1 MASSR
6 NGPVRGLNQKRNLK
20 KVVTSLTPIAGVK
33 AVVLYGSFARGDFG
47 PKSDL
52 DLFIITDRP
61 GTRRE
66 VLEAIADLDLDRRIQ
81 PTVRTESELKR
92 TDSGLLSN
100 IFEEGKTVYLRGPM
114 DIPAKTIIDLDPHS
128 IFTFE
133 LTALDQKNKAKFNR
147 EMYEHA
153 SGKYTYKGL
162 VGQLGGE
169 RLSSGCVV
177 VPVSGRGKLLKAFNK
192 FKITY
197 RELKVWK

>member
-1 MASSR
+1 
-6 NGPVRGLNQKRNLK
+6 LNQKRNLK
-20 KVVTSLTPIAGVK
+20 KIVKVLTPIAGVK

-61 GTRRE
+61 ATRRE
-66 VLEAIADLDLDRRIQ
+66 ILEKIADLDLDRRIQ
-81 PTVRTESELKR
+81 PTVRTELELKR

-100 IFEEGKTVYLRGPM
+100 IFEEGKVIYLREPM
-114 DIPAKTIIDLDPHS
+114 DIPAKTIVDLNPHS

-147 EMYEHA
+147 EMYERA
-153 SGKYTYKGL
+153 SGKYKYKGL
-162 VGQLGGE
+162 LGQLGGE

-177 VPVSGRGKLLKAFNK
+177 IPMSGRARLLKAFNK
-192 FKITY
+192 YKITY
-197 RELKVWK
+197 KELKVWK